1 MEELAPGLHRWTA
14 RHPAWEPG
22 AEPES
27 PGDWP
32 PDVGCVVFSAPD
44 ALVLVD
50 PLADGWEA
58 LDALVASHG
67 RPVVVLTT
75 MRFHGRSRE
84 AVADR
89 YGAELRTHTAEP
101 PAGVLRIPVEGM
113 DESMVYLEAP
123 RALVPGDRLI
133 GDGAGGLRPCPAS
146 WLRYLPGPPDAQA
159 LRGAL
164 APLLELDVE
173 QVLVSHGEPVRGG
186 GAAALRA
193 ALG

>member
-1 MEELAPGLHRWTA
+1 VEQLAPGLHRWTA

-22 AEPES
+22 AEPDS
-27 PGDWP
+27 PDDWP
-32 PDVGCVVFSAPD
+32 PDVGCVAYEAPG

-50 PLADGWEA
+50 PLVDGWEA
-58 LDALVASHG
+58 LDALVARHG

-75 MRFHGRSRE
+75 MRFHGRSRD
-84 AVADR
+84 AVAER

-101 PAGVLRIPVEGM
+101 PAGVRRIPIEGM
-113 DESMVYLEAP
+113 DESMVHLAAP

-133 GDGAGGLRPCPAS
+133 ADGDGALRPCPAS
-146 WLRYLPGPPDAQA
+146 WLRYLPGPPDAAA
-159 LRGAL
+159 LRAAL

-173 QVLVSHGEPVRGG
+173 RVLVSHGEPVRRD